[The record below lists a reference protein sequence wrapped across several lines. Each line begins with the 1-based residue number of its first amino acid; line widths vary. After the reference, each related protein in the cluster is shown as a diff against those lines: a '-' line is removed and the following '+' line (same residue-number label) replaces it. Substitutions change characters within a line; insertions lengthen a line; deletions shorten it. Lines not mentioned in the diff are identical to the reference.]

1 MEKTLSIGAFTEL
14 DEREVME
21 TEGGSALLVGIVLV
35 VVGGAIA
42 IYEPSARQIDRGNDR
57 MAQITANSSGEPC
70 TVKHISILNN
80 ISGNKS
86 YTAYPQN

>member
-1 MEKTLSIGAFTEL
+1 MEKTLSLGAFTEL
-14 DEREVME
+14 DEHEVME

-42 IYEPSARQIDRGNDR
+42 IYKPSARQIDRGNDR
-57 MAQITANSSGEPC
+57 MAQITANRSGEPC